1 MRVLGALLRTSHPL
15 PSAGVTA
22 IAVLLGVAVG
32 LSPFGVALLGV
43 TMAFTQLSIGLSND
57 WLDAARDR
65 VAGRSDKPVARGEIP
80 VETVRVAA
88 LSAAGLAVLVSL
100 SLGIPFAVAHLVA
113 LGSGWAYNAW
123 LKHGPLSPLPYVVAF
138 GLLPLLATLA
148 LQRPEPTSA
157 AWWAV
162 LAGSLLGIAA
172 HVANVLPDLADD
184 AATGVRGLPHRLG
197 RVGATLLGGAAL
209 AGAAIALALG
219 MGLDAPIPLAGL
231 GLSLAASAAAVT
243 GALRGSRWGF
253 RFVILA
259 ALIDVVLLVLAGQRM
274 VVDLVPASAGLP

>member
-1 MRVLGALLRTSHPL
+1 MRMIGALLRSSHPV
-15 PSAGVTA
+15 PSAGVTV

-32 LSPFGVALLGV
+32 LSPLGVALLGV
-43 TMAFTQLSIGLSND
+43 TMAFNQLSIGLSND

-65 VAGRSDKPVARGEIP
+65 AAGRGDKPVARGEIP
-80 VETVRVAA
+80 VATVRVAA
-88 LSAAGLAVLVSL
+88 LSAAGLAVLVAL

-113 LGSGWAYNAW
+113 LGSGWAYNAR

-148 LQRPEPTSA
+148 VPPPWSAPPALA

-162 LAGSLLGIAA
+162 LAGSLLGVAA

-219 MGLDAPIPLAGL
+219 IGLGSPIALAGL
-231 GLSLAASAAAVT
+231 VLSVAASVAAV
-243 GALRGSRWGF
+243 GYSLRGSRWGF

-259 ALIDVVLLVLAGQRM
+259 ALIDVVLLVLAGERM
-274 VVDLVPASAGLP
+274 VVALAPAAV